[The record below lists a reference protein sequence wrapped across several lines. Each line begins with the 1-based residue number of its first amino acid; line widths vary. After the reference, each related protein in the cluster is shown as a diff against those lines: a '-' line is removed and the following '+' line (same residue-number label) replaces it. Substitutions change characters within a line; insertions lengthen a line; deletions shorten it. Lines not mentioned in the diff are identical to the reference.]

1 MIKSIKIAFLMSF
14 VFFNTSQAQILENFI
29 SKSMSLRGGKERIL
43 NVQTL
48 VIEGEIKKGTQK
60 VPIKIFIKNKDGY
73 KHEYEVN
80 GKKDLLIVNK
90 NESWKGENLS
100 NLIKNDE
107 ALHQYYMSFMDLNG
121 DFFDMDIKSKY
132 EFIDFETIN
141 NIEYLRINK
150 IDMMRNLNATLYY
163 SNTDFMKFKEI
174 FQNITN
180 GNEEMY
186 TYSNYKKTE
195 YGMMMPFNFNI
206 GFGEITVLKYTF
218 NKIFDKRLFLP
229 ELEAENNTIR
239 KTPVQ
244 TKERN

>member
-48 VIEGEIKKGTQK
+48 VIEGEIKKGAQK

-107 ALHQYYMSFMDLNG
+107 ALHQYYMSFIDLNG

-141 NIEYLRINK
+141 NVEYLKINK
-150 IDMMRNLNATLYY
+150 IDMMRNLNSTLYY

-195 YGMMMPFNFNI
+195 YGMMMPYLFNL
-206 GFGEITVLKYTF
+206 GFGDIYVKNYIF
-218 NKIFDKRLFLP
+218 NQTFDKMMFNP
-229 ELEAENNTIR
+229 EFQMDANKNM
-239 KTPVQ
+239 KTQ
-244 TKERN
+244 QINRR